1 MKVLVT
7 GANGFIGSHITR
19 AFHKAKTCEIG
30 AMVRPGADLRFL
42 ARYPVEILEGEL
54 PDSLPSQ
61 DALADYDRVVH
72 VAGKVSDWGNYQD
85 FFRANVLGALR
96 LFDSLPDDTGFIYIS
111 SNSVMG
117 EEDNLTAKDETAPYR
132 PVLNYAFESMLPSA
146 MNHYRLTKA
155 LAEMLLIKRAKK
167 KI

>member
-19 AFHKAKTCEIG
+19 AFHKAKSWKIG
-30 AMVRPGADLRFL
+30 AMVRPEADLRFL

-72 VAGKVSDWGNYQD
+72 VAGKVFSRQCTRSTS
-85 FFRANVLGALR
+85 FV
-96 LFDSLPDDTGFIYIS
+96 
-111 SNSVMG
+111 
-117 EEDNLTAKDETAPYR
+117 
-132 PVLNYAFESMLPSA
+132 
-146 MNHYRLTKA
+146 
-155 LAEMLLIKRAKK
+155 
-167 KI
+167 